1 MNEDLLG
8 KSISEL
14 TTEEKNFLYKRLLEL
29 FLNWNG
35 SENASE
41 TEDRFETQQAV
52 FYFLNRLDKE

>member
-1 MNEDLLG
+1 MSKSVADL
-8 KSISEL
+8 
-14 TTEEKNFLYKRLLEL
+14 TQEEKNFLYICLLEL